1 MQPRTRKLT
10 KLVSGWGS
18 HCEGREQQGL
28 GEAPGEMDAER
39 VYLSTTTLF
48 MTELGNHTRCEGE
61 RGEQAHNLLGK
72 L

>member
-1 MQPRTRKLT
+1 MRDVNSK
-10 KLVSGWGS
+10 
-18 HCEGREQQGL
+18 GL